1 MGRPFLSCGETR
13 KAEFRYS
20 PIHELPRRWVSD
32 CDLFVAPAILLV
44 WRHEVPAVHAVSAS
58 VGHRIPRLELRLR
71 VGQKVAG
78 AAAVHAD
85 DGRRRLH
92 DAESSSVDRDR
103 CHDGL
108 VRIVAGTARGRRL
121 ASPDDHR
128 GGSSIRPTT
137 DRVRESVFNALH
149 SRGAVVDARVLDLFA
164 GTGALGIEALSR
176 GAAHATFV
184 EWSIDAVALIK
195 ANLEVCGLM
204 GQARVVHSD
213 GLDWLAAG
221 VGGTGAAAGPWDLV
235 LLDPPYDFDG
245 WDDLLAMLEGLM
257 AINGVVVVESDHEV
271 DTGTG
276 WHVDSSRRA
285 AGTVVTLLRPESDP
299 A

>member
-1 MGRPFLSCGETR
+1 M
-13 KAEFRYS
+13 
-20 PIHELPRRWVSD
+20 
-32 CDLFVAPAILLV
+32 
-44 WRHEVPAVHAVSAS
+44 
-58 VGHRIPRLELRLR
+58 
-71 VGQKVAG
+71 
-78 AAAVHAD
+78 
-85 DGRRRLH
+85 
-92 DAESSSVDRDR
+92 
-103 CHDGL
+103 
-108 VRIVAGTARGRRL
+108 
-121 ASPDDHR
+121 
-128 GGSSIRPTT
+128 
-137 DRVRESVFNALH
+137 FNALH
-149 SRGAVVDARVLDLFA
+149 SRGAGVDARVLDLFA

-257 AINGVVVVESDHEV
+257 AIKAWWSWSQTTRLTPIPAGMSIPVVVPRVP
-271 DTGTG
+271 
-276 WHVDSSRRA
+276 W
-285 AGTVVTLLRPESDP
+285 
-299 A
+299 

>member
-1 MGRPFLSCGETR
+1 MPPQSTQMMVVGACTTRNLVPLAGTGVGRCCG
-13 KAEFRYS
+13 
-20 PIHELPRRWVSD
+20 
-32 CDLFVAPAILLV
+32 
-44 WRHEVPAVHAVSAS
+44 
-58 VGHRIPRLELRLR
+58 
-71 VGQKVAG
+71 
-78 AAAVHAD
+78 
-85 DGRRRLH
+85 DG
-92 DAESSSVDRDR
+92 DR

-128 GGSSIRPTT
+128 GGSAVRPTT

-184 EWSIDAVALIK
+184 ERSSDAVALVEV
-195 ANLEVCGLM
+195 NLEACGLTER
-204 GQARVVHSD
+204 ARVVHSD
-213 GLDWLAAG
+213 GLGWLAAG
-221 VGGTGAAAGPWDLV
+221 GAGTGAAAGPWDLV

-245 WDDLLAMLEGLM
+245 WDDLLATLEGLM
-257 AINGVVVVESDHEV
+257 AVDGMVVVESDHEV
-271 DTGTG
+271 APDTG

-285 AGTVVTLLRPESDP
+285 AGTVVTLLRPESEP

>member
-1 MGRPFLSCGETR
+1 M
-13 KAEFRYS
+13 
-20 PIHELPRRWVSD
+20 
-32 CDLFVAPAILLV
+32 
-44 WRHEVPAVHAVSAS
+44 
-58 VGHRIPRLELRLR
+58 
-71 VGQKVAG
+71 VAG
-78 AAAVHAD
+78 ACTTGNLVPVVGTRA
-85 DGRRRLH
+85 GRCGGGG
-92 DAESSSVDRDR
+92 DR

-121 ASPDDHR
+121 ASPDDHWD
-128 GGSSIRPTT
+128 SSAVRPTT

-184 EWSIDAVALIK
+184 ERSSDAVALVE
-195 ANLEVCGLM
+195 ANLGTCDLAER
-204 GQARVVHSD
+204 ATVVRSD
-213 GLDWLAAG
+213 GPGWLAAG
-221 VGGTGAAAGPWDLV
+221 VAGSGTAAGPWDLV

-245 WDDLLAMLEGLM
+245 WADLLTTLK
-257 AINGVVVVESDHEV
+257 GVIAVDGMVAVESDHEV
-271 DTGTG
+271 KPGAG
-276 WHVDSSRRA
+276 WHVDSHRRA